1 MSGPAIDPARVLV
14 VDDTALNR
22 DLLTR
27 RVEKLGH
34 QVRTAE
40 NGREALA
47 LLRAERFDV
56 VLLDLM
62 MPEIGG
68 EEVLRTMKGE
78 PALMHLPVIMI
89 SALDEADTV
98 ARCISLGADDYLPKP
113 FDPGILRARV
123 GASLAKKRLHDREQL
138 YARGL
143 ERELEIGREIQRSFL
158 PAALPKLPG
167 WDLAAALRPARQ
179 VSGDFYDAFVLAE
192 GREVSVVVG
201 DVCDK
206 GVGAALFMALI
217 RSLLRA
223 LAEQSDGARW
233 SDPKRESGERR
244 RDVQSRADARREH
257 LLRTVTLTS
266 EYLAGTHGDT
276 NVFATAFFGI
286 VDGETGSIDYVN
298 AGHEPPAISGPGR
311 FEQLAPTGP
320 ALGLLPGLVFEVR
333 QARLDPG
340 ETLLVWT
347 DGVTEAKS
355 TAGMLLGDGAVL
367 EVARAP
373 AASAGEALDR
383 ILSLVDHHAAGAEP
397 ADDVTLLVLRRS
409 GA

>member
-1 MSGPAIDPARVLV
+1 MTARPGVIPARVLV

-40 NGREALA
+40 NGREALT

-62 MPEIGG
+62 MPEVGG
-68 EEVLRTMKGE
+68 EEVLRTMKDD
-78 PALMHLPVIMI
+78 PALLHTPVIMI
-89 SALDEADTV
+89 SALEDAETV
-98 ARCISLGADDYLPKP
+98 ARCIGLGADDYLPKP
-113 FDPGILRARV
+113 FDPNILRARL

-143 ERELEIGREIQRSFL
+143 ERELEIGRDIQRSFL
-158 PAALPKLPG
+158 PATLPSLPG

-179 VSGDFYDAFVLAE
+179 VSGDFYDAFVMAE
-192 GREVSVVVG
+192 GREVAFVVG

-206 GVGAALFMALI
+206 GVGAALFMALL

-233 SDPKRESGERR
+233 SDPKREAGERR
-244 RDVQSRADARREH
+244 RDVTGRADARREH
-257 LLRTVTLTS
+257 LRRTVTLTS

-276 NVFATAFFGI
+276 NVFATVFFGI
-286 VDGETGSIDYVN
+286 VDGETGELDYVN
-298 AGHEPPAISGPGR
+298 AGHEPPAICGAGR

-320 ALGLLPGLVFEVR
+320 ALGLLPGLVFELGR
-333 QARLDPG
+333 ARLEPG
-340 ETLLVWT
+340 EHLLIWT

-355 TAGMLLGDGAVL
+355 TAGALLGDGAVL
-367 EVARAP
+367 ELARTP
-373 AASAGEALDR
+373 AGSAGEALDR
-383 ILSLVDHHAAGAEP
+383 MLSLVDHHAAGAEP
-397 ADDVTLLVLRRS
+397 ADDVTLLVIRR
-409 GA
+409 GG